1 LAGRMASDLAD
12 IIKRAPVEVSAL
24 VRTTS
29 GMTRDEIARLAAVM
43 RRIWVRFWVSHHLT
57 NC

>member
-1 LAGRMASDLAD
+1 
-12 IIKRAPVEVSAL
+12 VSAL

-43 RRIWVRFWVSHHLT
+43 RRIWVRFWVPHHLT
-57 NC
+57 NF